1 MDPPA
6 PATTDPGASAP
17 AAHGSASASRTR
29 RALLGRLR
37 RIEGQ
42 VRGIARMVDGDA
54 DCIAILTQVAAVT
67 HALDAAALVLV
78 DEHLRDCLQRGAATT
93 VADEQAEQ
101 VQQALRAIGRLL
113 RT

>member
-1 MDPPA
+1 
-6 PATTDPGASAP
+6 
-17 AAHGSASASRTR
+17 
-29 RALLGRLR
+29 
-37 RIEGQ
+37 
-42 VRGIARMVDGDA
+42 MVDGDA

-93 VADEQAEQ
+93 LADEQTKQLE
-101 VQQALRAIGRLL
+101 QALRAVERLL

>member
-6 PATTDPGASAP
+6 LATTDPGASAP

>member
-1 MDPPA
+1 
-6 PATTDPGASAP
+6 
-17 AAHGSASASRTR
+17 
-29 RALLGRLR
+29 
-37 RIEGQ
+37 
-42 VRGIARMVDGDA
+42 MVDGDA

-93 VADEQAEQ
+93 VADEPAEQ
-101 VQQALRAIGRLL
+101 VEHTLRAVERLL

>member
-6 PATTDPGASAP
+6 PATTDPGVSAP
-17 AAHGSASASRTR
+17 AAHGSVSARQTR

-54 DCIAILTQVAAVT
+54 DCIEILTQVAAVT
-67 HALDAAALVLV
+67 HALEAAALVLV

-93 VADEQAEQ
+93 LADEQTEQ
-101 VQQALRAIGRLL
+101 VEQALRAVERLL

>member
-6 PATTDPGASAP
+6 PATTDPGAATP
-17 AAHGSASASRTR
+17 AAQRSASGPRTR

-54 DCIAILTQVAAVT
+54 DCIEILTQVAAVT
-67 HALDAAALVLV
+67 HALEAAALMLV
-78 DEHLRDCLQRGAATT
+78 DQHLRDCLQRGAATT
-93 VADEQAEQ
+93 LADEQTEQ
-101 VQQALRAIGRLL
+101 VEQALRAVERLL

>member
-1 MDPPA
+1 
-6 PATTDPGASAP
+6 
-17 AAHGSASASRTR
+17 
-29 RALLGRLR
+29 
-37 RIEGQ
+37 
-42 VRGIARMVDGDA
+42 MVDGDA

-113 RT
+113 RA

>member
-6 PATTDPGASAP
+6 PATTDPGVSAP
-17 AAHGSASASRTR
+17 AAHGSVSARQTR

>member
-17 AAHGSASASRTR
+17 AAHGSVSARQTR

-54 DCIAILTQVAAVT
+54 DCIEILTQVAAVT
-67 HALDAAALVLV
+67 HALEAAALVLV

>member
-1 MDPPA
+1 M
-6 PATTDPGASAP
+6 S
-17 AAHGSASASRTR
+17 
-29 RALLGRLR
+29 RLR

-67 HALDAAALVLV
+67 HALEAAALVLV
-78 DEHLRDCLQRGAATT
+78 DQHLRDCVQRGAATT
-93 VADEQAEQ
+93 VADERAEQ
-101 VQQALRAIGRLL
+101 VEHAVRAIERLL

>member
-6 PATTDPGASAP
+6 PATTDPGVSAP
-17 AAHGSASASRTR
+17 AAHGSVSARQTR

-54 DCIAILTQVAAVT
+54 DCIEILTQVAVVT
-67 HALDAAALVLV
+67 HALEAAALVLV

>member
-6 PATTDPGASAP
+6 PATTDPGVSAP
-17 AAHGSASASRTR
+17 AAHGSVSARQTR

-54 DCIAILTQVAAVT
+54 DCIEILTQVAAVT
-67 HALDAAALVLV
+67 HALEAAALVLV

>member
-1 MDPPA
+1 
-6 PATTDPGASAP
+6 
-17 AAHGSASASRTR
+17 
-29 RALLGRLR
+29 
-37 RIEGQ
+37 
-42 VRGIARMVDGDA
+42 MVDGDA

-78 DEHLRDCLQRGAATT
+78 DEHLRDCLQRGAATN

>member
-6 PATTDPGASAP
+6 PTTTDPGASAL
-17 AAHGSASASRTR
+17 AAHQGASALQTR

-37 RIEGQ
+37 RIAGQ
-42 VRGIARMVDGDA
+42 VRGIARMVGGDA

-67 HALDAAALVLV
+67 HALEAAALVLV
-78 DEHLRDCLQRGAATT
+78 DQHLRDCLRRGADATLP
-93 VADEQAEQ
+93 AQRAER
-101 VQQALRAIGRLL
+101 VEEAVRAIGRLL

>member
-1 MDPPA
+1 
-6 PATTDPGASAP
+6 
-17 AAHGSASASRTR
+17 
-29 RALLGRLR
+29 
-37 RIEGQ
+37 
-42 VRGIARMVDGDA
+42 MVDGDA

>member
-1 MDPPA
+1 
-6 PATTDPGASAP
+6 
-17 AAHGSASASRTR
+17 
-29 RALLGRLR
+29 
-37 RIEGQ
+37 
-42 VRGIARMVDGDA
+42 MVDGDA

-67 HALDAAALVLV
+67 HALDAAALMLV

>member
-1 MDPPA
+1 
-6 PATTDPGASAP
+6 
-17 AAHGSASASRTR
+17 
-29 RALLGRLR
+29 
-37 RIEGQ
+37 
-42 VRGIARMVDGDA
+42 MVDGDA

-93 VADEQAEQ
+93 LADEQTEQ
-101 VQQALRAIGRLL
+101 VEQALRAVERLL

>member
-1 MDPPA
+1 
-6 PATTDPGASAP
+6 
-17 AAHGSASASRTR
+17 
-29 RALLGRLR
+29 
-37 RIEGQ
+37 
-42 VRGIARMVDGDA
+42 MVDGDA
-54 DCIAILTQVAAVT
+54 DCIEIFTQVAAVT
-67 HALDAAALVLV
+67 HALEAAALVLV

>member
-1 MDPPA
+1 
-6 PATTDPGASAP
+6 
-17 AAHGSASASRTR
+17 
-29 RALLGRLR
+29 
-37 RIEGQ
+37 
-42 VRGIARMVDGDA
+42 MVDGDA
-54 DCIAILTQVAAVT
+54 DCIEILTQVAAVT

>member
-1 MDPPA
+1 
-6 PATTDPGASAP
+6 
-17 AAHGSASASRTR
+17 
-29 RALLGRLR
+29 
-37 RIEGQ
+37 
-42 VRGIARMVDGDA
+42 MVDGDA

-101 VQQALRAIGRLL
+101 VEQALRAIGRLL

>member
-1 MDPPA
+1 MDRPA
-6 PATTDPGASAP
+6 PDTTDPGASIP
-17 AAHGSASASRTR
+17 AAEQGASARQTR
-29 RALLGRLR
+29 RALVTRLR

-42 VRGIARMVDGDA
+42 VRGIARMVEGDA

-78 DEHLRDCLQRGAATT
+78 DQHLRACLARGANA
-93 VADEQAEQ
+93 ALPAQRAEQ
-101 VQQALRAIGRLL
+101 VEEAVRAIERLL